1 MSETDPELDHIIRD
15 LVEWMDGWENHTS
28 NLGNSVIKFEDRE
41 EFCGHMSVK
50 CSIEDFKDS
59 LDLIR
64 GIEEAVVR
72 DFPYLY
78 QENLMLELDEP
89 ITSGITHCDWFIID
103 GAMADPEPRLRALYR
118 TLREEGEIE

>member
-64 GIEEAVVR
+64 GIEEAVVK
-72 DFPYLY
+72 DY
-78 QENLMLELDEP
+78 QVEYEHWLKGTLENGPPNVASISEV
-89 ITSGITHCDWFIID
+89 
-103 GAMADPEPRLRALYR
+103 AMADPEPRLRALHR
-118 TLREEGEIE
+118 TLREEGEF

>member
-50 CSIEDFKDS
+50 CSIEELKQS

-64 GIEEAVVR
+64 EIEEAVEDCGLTEHYMAQLQSIIGAVR
-72 DFPYLY
+72 CELSLY
-78 QENLMLELDEP
+78 DAVTAE
-89 ITSGITHCDWFIID
+89 
-103 GAMADPEPRLRALYR
+103 PEPRLRALHR
-118 TLREEGEIE
+118 TLREEGEI